1 MAKTFGESCKGWDVE
16 KDTKVKALYDA
27 ADNLISW
34 PIWWRNP
41 TGICCFCEKNAKSA
55 HPKEHLAD
63 CPVGKLSKAM
73 TEYAKYR

>member
-1 MAKTFGESCKGWDVE
+1 MVATFNAEQ
-16 KDTKVKALYDA
+16 DTKAKALYDA

-34 PIWWRNP
+34 PIWWRDGGGN
-41 TGICCFCEKNAKSA
+41 CHFCDKKAKSS

-73 TEYAKYR
+73 IEYAKYR